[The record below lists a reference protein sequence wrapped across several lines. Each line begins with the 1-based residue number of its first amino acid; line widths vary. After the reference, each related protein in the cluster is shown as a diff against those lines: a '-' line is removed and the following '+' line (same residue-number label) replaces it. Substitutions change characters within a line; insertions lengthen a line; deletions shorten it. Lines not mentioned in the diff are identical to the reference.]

1 MPKTSLERLREGNAR
16 FVAGEP
22 SRVRADPERLRQAA
36 RGQKPFACV
45 LACSDARVP
54 VEFVFDQGV
63 GDLFVVRTAG
73 NTAGGHEVASL
84 AFAVSVLNTPVVVV
98 MGHTDC
104 GAIRA
109 AVCPDRS
116 IDEMLPIT
124 EEIRPAA
131 DRVPGADRIDPDQ
144 SVIDAVARSHVGDV
158 IQLLLDRSEV
168 IRTAVADGTCGV
180 VGALYDTSSG
190 RVDFIDD
197 ALDHKPA
204 VTLRAPGRAPAG
216 PRR

>member
-1 MPKTSLERLREGNAR
+1 MPKNALERLKEGNAR

-22 SRVRADPERLRQAA
+22 SRVRCDPARLREAA
-36 RGQKPFACV
+36 RGQKPFAAV
-45 LACSDARVP
+45 LACSDSRVP

-84 AFAVSVLNTPVVVV
+84 AFAVGVLKTPVVVV
-98 MGHTDC
+98 MGHTLC

-109 AVCPDRS
+109 AVCPDRTIHELS
-116 IDEMLPIT
+116 PIM

-131 DRVPGADRIDPDQ
+131 QRVPGSDRADPDEA
-144 SVIDAVARSHVGDV
+144 VIDAVARSHVGDV
-158 IQLLLDRSEV
+158 LELLINRSEV
-168 IRTAVADGTCGV
+168 IRDAVADGTCRV
-180 VGALYDTSSG
+180 VGALYDTCTG

-197 ALDHKPA
+197 ARDHQPEVA
-204 VTLRAPGRAPAG
+204 I
-216 PRR
+216 RRPCPPLHTRG

>member
-1 MPKTSLERLREGNAR
+1 MDALERLKQGNAR

-22 SRVRADPERLRQAA
+22 SRVRADPERLREAA
-36 RGQKPFACV
+36 RGQKPFAAV
-45 LACSDARVP
+45 LACSDSRVP

-84 AFAVSVLNTPVVVV
+84 AFAVSVLKIPVVVV

-116 IDEMLPIT
+116 IEELGPIT
-124 EEIRPAA
+124 EEIAAAA

-144 SVIDAVARSHVGDV
+144 SVIDAVSRSHVGDV
-158 IQLLLDRSEV
+158 IRLLIDRS
-168 IRTAVADGTCGV
+168 AVLRGRVSEGTCGV
-180 VGALYDTSSG
+180 VGALYDTATG
-190 RVDFIDD
+190 RVDFLDGDD
-197 ALDHKPA
+197 HRPGVVVRPA
-204 VTLRAPGRAPAG
+204 RSAGARPGG
-216 PRR
+216 

>member
-1 MPKTSLERLREGNAR
+1 MDGLQRLKEGNAR

-22 SRVRADPERLRQAA
+22 PRARADTRSLLQASM
-36 RGQKPFACV
+36 GQKPFASV

-84 AFAVSVLNTPVVVV
+84 AFAVSVLQTPVVVV

-109 AVCPDRS
+109 AVCPGRS
-116 IDEMLPIT
+116 IDEMSPIT
-124 EEIRPAA
+124 DEIRPAA
-131 DRVPGADRIDPDQ
+131 DRVPGADRVDPDQ
-144 SVIDAVARSHVGDV
+144 SVIDDVARAHVNDV
-158 IQLLLDRSEV
+158 IQLLIDRSRV
-168 IRTAVADGTCGV
+168 IREAAADGSCRV
-180 VGALYDTSSG
+180 VGALYHTSTG

-197 ALDHKPA
+197 ALDHQPR
-204 VTLRAPGRAPAG
+204 VTLRPASARAD
-216 PRR
+216 RL

>member
-1 MPKTSLERLREGNAR
+1 MPKNSLQRLKEGNAR

-22 SRVRADPERLRQAA
+22 PRARADTDSLRQAA
-36 RGQKPFACV
+36 KGQKPFASI
-45 LACSDARVP
+45 LACSDSRVP

-84 AFAVSVLNTPVVVV
+84 AFAVSALKTPVVIV

-116 IDEMLPIT
+116 IDELSPIT

-158 IQLLLDRSEV
+158 IQLLLDRSRV
-168 IRTAVADGTCGV
+168 IREAVADGSCSV
-180 VGALYDTSSG
+180 VGALYHTTTG

-197 ALDHKPA
+197 AADHKPQ
-204 VTLRAPGRAPAG
+204 VTLRPATTKAD
-216 PRR
+216 RV

>member
-1 MPKTSLERLREGNAR
+1 MPKDGLQRLKEGNAR
-16 FVAGEP
+16 FVAGETP
-22 SRVRADPERLRQAA
+22 RARADTTSLRQAA
-36 RGQKPFACV
+36 RGQTPFACV

-54 VEFVFDQGV
+54 VEFVFDQGA

-84 AFAVSVLNTPVVVV
+84 AFAVNALKTPVVVV

-109 AVCPDRS
+109 AVCPGRS
-116 IDEMLPIT
+116 IDEMSPIT

-131 DRVPGADRIDPDQ
+131 ERVPGAGRDDPDQ
-144 SVIDAVARSHVGDV
+144 SVIDQVARAHVTDV
-158 IQLLLDRSEV
+158 IQLLIDRSQV
-168 IRTAVADGTCGV
+168 IREAVADGSCRV
-180 VGALYDTSSG
+180 VGAIYHTTAG

-197 ALDHKPA
+197 ALDHKPR
-204 VTLRAPGRAPAG
+204 VVIRPAHAITDR
-216 PRR
+216 P

>member
-1 MPKTSLERLREGNAR
+1 MPTDSLQRLKDGNDR

-22 SRVRADPERLRQAA
+22 ARVGADAGQLR
-36 RGQKPFACV
+36 RTIKGQKPFACV
-45 LACSDARVP
+45 LACSDSRVP

-84 AFAVSVLNTPVVVV
+84 AFAVGVLKTPVLVV

-116 IDEMLPIT
+116 IEELTPIT
-124 EEIRPAA
+124 DEIRPAA
-131 DRVPGADRIDPDQ
+131 LRVPGADAEDPAQ
-144 SVIDAVARSHVGDV
+144 AVIDAVSRSHVGDV
-158 IQLLLDRSEV
+158 IELLINRSPV
-168 IRTAVADGTCGV
+168 IRDAVAAGTCRM
-180 VGALYDTSSG
+180 VGALYDTGTG

-197 ALDHKPA
+197 ALDHPA
-204 VTLRAPGRAPAG
+204 SLAARASERSA
-216 PRR
+216 R

>member
-1 MPKTSLERLREGNAR
+1 MPITVLERLKEGNAR

-22 SRVRADPERLRQAA
+22 SRARCDTARLRQAS
-36 RGQKPFACV
+36 RGQRPFASV
-45 LACSDARVP
+45 LACSDSRVP

-84 AFAVSVLNTPVVVV
+84 AYAVGVLKTPVVVV
-98 MGHTDC
+98 MGHTLC

-109 AVCPDRS
+109 AVCPGRT
-116 IDEMLPIT
+116 IEELAPIM

-131 DRVPGADRIDPDQ
+131 LRTPGSDRIDPDQ
-144 SVIDAVARSHVGDV
+144 SVIDAVAHSHVGDV
-158 IQLLLDRSEV
+158 LELLINRSEV
-168 IRTAVADGTCGV
+168 IRDAVADGTCRV
-180 VGALYDTSSG
+180 VGALYDTATG

-197 ALDHKPA
+197 ARDHRPQ
-204 VTLRAPGRAPAG
+204 VSVRTPVRT
-216 PRR
+216 PR

>member
-1 MPKTSLERLREGNAR
+1 MPITVLERLKEGNAR

-22 SRVRADPERLRQAA
+22 SRARCDTARLRQAS
-36 RGQKPFACV
+36 RGQRPFASV
-45 LACSDARVP
+45 LACSDSRVP

-84 AFAVSVLNTPVVVV
+84 AYAVGVLKTPVVVV
-98 MGHTDC
+98 MGHTLC

-109 AVCPDRS
+109 AVCPGRT
-116 IDEMLPIT
+116 IEELAPIM

-131 DRVPGADRIDPDQ
+131 LRTPGSDGIDPDQ
-144 SVIDAVARSHVGDV
+144 SVIDAVAHSHVGDV
-158 IQLLLDRSEV
+158 LELLINRSEV
-168 IRTAVADGTCGV
+168 IRDAVADGTCRV
-180 VGALYDTSSG
+180 VGALYDTCTG

-197 ALDHKPA
+197 ARDHRPQ
-204 VTLRAPGRAPAG
+204 VTVRTPVRT
-216 PRR
+216 PR

>member
-1 MPKTSLERLREGNAR
+1 MPKDALERLKEGNAR

-22 SRVRADPERLRQAA
+22 SRVRCDPARLREAA
-36 RGQKPFACV
+36 RGQKPFAAV
-45 LACSDARVP
+45 LACSDSRVP

-84 AFAVSVLNTPVVVV
+84 AFAVGVLKTPVVVV
-98 MGHTDC
+98 MGHTLC

-109 AVCPDRS
+109 AVCPDRT
-116 IDEMLPIT
+116 IDELSPIM

-131 DRVPGADRIDPDQ
+131 QRIPGSDRADPAEA
-144 SVIDAVARSHVGDV
+144 VIDAVARSHVGDV
-158 IQLLLDRSEV
+158 LELLINRSGV
-168 IRTAVADGTCGV
+168 IRDAVADGTCRV
-180 VGALYDTSSG
+180 VGALYDTCTG

-197 ALDHKPA
+197 ARDHRPEIA
-204 VTLRAPGRAPAG
+204 VYTPCPPLHTRG
-216 PRR
+216 

>member
-1 MPKTSLERLREGNAR
+1 MPITVLERLKEGNAR

-22 SRVRADPERLRQAA
+22 SRARCDTARLRQAS
-36 RGQKPFACV
+36 RGQRPFASV
-45 LACSDARVP
+45 LACSDSRVP

-84 AFAVSVLNTPVVVV
+84 AYAVGVLKTPIVVV
-98 MGHTDC
+98 MGHTLC

-109 AVCPDRS
+109 AVCPGRT
-116 IDEMLPIT
+116 IEELAPIM

-131 DRVPGADRIDPDQ
+131 LRIPGSDRVDADQ
-144 SVIDAVARSHVGDV
+144 SVIDAVAHSHVGDV
-158 IQLLLDRSEV
+158 LELLINRSEV
-168 IRTAVADGTCGV
+168 IRDTVADGTCRV
-180 VGALYDTSSG
+180 VGALYDTATG

-197 ALDHKPA
+197 VRDHRPQVA
-204 VTLRAPGRAPAG
+204 AQTPLRT
-216 PRR
+216 PR

>member
-1 MPKTSLERLREGNAR
+1 MPITVLERLKEGNDR

-22 SRVRADPERLRQAA
+22 SRARCDTARLRQAS
-36 RGQKPFACV
+36 RGQRPFASV
-45 LACSDARVP
+45 LACSDSRVP

-84 AFAVSVLNTPVVVV
+84 AYAVGVLKTPVVVV
-98 MGHTDC
+98 MGHTLC

-109 AVCPDRS
+109 AVCPGRT
-116 IDEMLPIT
+116 IEELAPIM

-131 DRVPGADRIDPDQ
+131 LRTPGSDRVDPDQ
-144 SVIDAVARSHVGDV
+144 SVIDAVAHSHVGDV
-158 IQLLLDRSEV
+158 LELLINRSEV
-168 IRTAVADGTCGV
+168 IRDAVADGTCRV
-180 VGALYDTSSG
+180 VGALYDTATG

-197 ALDHKPA
+197 ARDHRPQVA
-204 VTLRAPGRAPAG
+204 VRTPVRT
-216 PRR
+216 PR